1 MSYFSISNLAHQLG
15 SNELTISNLKK
26 SHPHWDIKSVL
37 DKTGIKKLYLSSENE
52 DVLNLSIKSC
62 KKTLK
67 NFNKKKI
74 DCVIVVTQT
83 AKKKLP
89 SVSCMIQDQLNLKK
103 NIIAFDI
110 GLGCSGF
117 VYGLSIIN
125 SLISSNTVKTVLLI
139 CADTYNKFL
148 DDQNRTC
155 KTIFSDAAS
164 SCIIQKIDSN
174 KKVKFSFLTDGSGAT
189 DLMEN
194 NNNIEM
200 KGSNIFH
207 FTTKN
212 IPILFN
218 EILKKNNLNK
228 KNIDY
233 FIFHQASELILNTI
247 TKKLKIPQEKFNRI
261 YKNRGNSGGSTVGIA
276 LHEAIETGK
285 IKQNS
290 KVLLSAFGVGLS
302 WCHAIYNFK
311 EYLPYSYKID

>member
-1 MSYFSISNLAHQLG
+1 LSHFSILNLANQLG
-15 SNELTISNLKK
+15 SNKLIVSSLKK
-26 SHPHWDIKSVL
+26 SHPHWNIKDVL
-37 DKTGIKKLYLSSENE
+37 KKTGIKKLYLSTENE
-52 DVLNLSIKSC
+52 DVLNLSIRSC

-89 SVSCMIQDQLNLKK
+89 SVACMIQDQLNLKK

-164 SCIIQKIDSN
+164 SCIIQKTDSN

-218 EILKKNNLNK
+218 DILKKNNLNK
-228 KNIDY
+228 KNIDH
-233 FIFHQASELILNTI
+233 FIFHQASKLVIDKLTEILKLDENKVFKNYDKVGNTVSSS
-247 TKKLKIPQEKFNRI
+247 IP
-261 YKNRGNSGGSTVGIA
+261 IA
-276 LHEAIETGK
+276 LQSLKKNNK
-285 IKQNS
+285 IKKNQ
-290 KVLLSAFGVGLS
+290 KIMLVGFGVGLS
-302 WCHAIYNFK
+302 AAACIINW
-311 EYLPYSYKID
+311 

>member
-1 MSYFSISNLAHQLG
+1 MSIFSISNLANQLG
-15 SNELTISNLKK
+15 SRKLIISNLKK
-26 SHPHWDIKSVL
+26 SHPHWNIKDVL
-37 DKTGIKKLYLSSENE
+37 EKTGIKKLYLSSENE

-233 FIFHQASELILNTI
+233 FIFHQASKLVIDKLTEILKLDENKVFKNYDKVGNTVSSS
-247 TKKLKIPQEKFNRI
+247 IP
-261 YKNRGNSGGSTVGIA
+261 IA
-276 LHEAIETGK
+276 LQSLKKNNK
-285 IKQNS
+285 IKKNQ
-290 KVLLSAFGVGLS
+290 KIMLVGFGVGLS
-302 WCHAIYNFK
+302 AAACIINW
-311 EYLPYSYKID
+311 

>member
-89 SVSCMIQDQLNLKK
+89 SVSCIIQDNLNLKK
-103 NIIAFDI
+103 NILAFDI

-117 VYGLSIIN
+117 VYGLSVIN
-125 SLISSNTVKTVLLI
+125 SLLNSNTVKTVLFV
-139 CADTYNKFL
+139 CADTYSKFL

-155 KTIFSDAAS
+155 RTVFSDAAS
-164 SCIIQKIDSN
+164 SCIIQKVKSN
-174 KKVKFSFLTDGSGAT
+174 KNVKFSFLTDGSGAT
-189 DLMEN
+189 DLIEN

-207 FTTKN
+207 FTSKN

-218 EILKKNNLNK
+218 DILKKNNLVK
-228 KNIDY
+228 RNIDH
-233 FIFHQASELILNTI
+233 FIFHQASKLVIDKLINVLELDKNKVFKNYNKIGNTVSSSI
-247 TKKLKIPQEKFNRI
+247 PIGLENLKKNK
-261 YKNRGNSGGSTVGIA
+261 
-276 LHEAIETGK
+276 K
-285 IKQNS
+285 IKKNQ
-290 KVLLSAFGVGLS
+290 KIMLIGFGVGLS
-302 WCHAIYNFK
+302 AAASIINW
-311 EYLPYSYKID
+311 S

>member
-1 MSYFSISNLAHQLG
+1 MSYFSISNLANQLG
-15 SNELTISNLKK
+15 SNKLIISNLKK
-26 SHPHWDIKSVL
+26 SHPHWNVKDVL
-37 DKTGIKKLYLSSENE
+37 KKTGIKKLYLSNENE
-52 DVLNLSIKSC
+52 DVLNLAVRSC
-62 KKTLK
+62 KKTLT

-117 VYGLSIIN
+117 VYGLSVIN
-125 SLISSNTVKTVLLI
+125 SLLSSNTVKTALLV

-148 DDQNRTC
+148 NKQNRTC
-155 KTIFSDAAS
+155 RTVFSDAAS
-164 SCIIQKIDSN
+164 SCIVQKVNS
-174 KKVKFSFLTDGSGAT
+174 KKSVKFSFLTDGAGAS

-212 IPILFN
+212 IPNLFN
-218 EILKKNNLNK
+218 DILKKNNLNK
-228 KNIDY
+228 KDIDQ
-233 FIFHQASELILNTI
+233 FVFHQASKLVIDKLTKILELDKNKVFRNYDKIGNTVSSS
-247 TKKLKIPQEKFNRI
+247 IP
-261 YKNRGNSGGSTVGIA
+261 IA
-276 LHEAIETGK
+276 LENLKKNNK
-285 IKQNS
+285 IKKNQ
-290 KVLLSAFGVGLS
+290 KIMLVGFGVGLS
-302 WCHAIYNFK
+302 AAASIINW
-311 EYLPYSYKID
+311 S

>member
-1 MSYFSISNLAHQLG
+1 LSYFSISNLAHQLG

-89 SVSCMIQDQLNLKK
+89 SVSCIIQDNLNLKK
-103 NIIAFDI
+103 NILAFDI

-117 VYGLSIIN
+117 VYGLSVIN
-125 SLISSNTVKTVLLI
+125 SLLNSNTVKTVLFV
-139 CADTYNKFL
+139 CADTYSKFL

-155 KTIFSDAAS
+155 RTVFSDAAS
-164 SCIIQKIDSN
+164 SCIIQKVKSN
-174 KKVKFSFLTDGSGAT
+174 KNVKFSFLTDGSGAT
-189 DLMEN
+189 DLIEN

-207 FTTKN
+207 FTSKN

-218 EILKKNNLNK
+218 DILKKNNLVK
-228 KNIDY
+228 RNIDH
-233 FIFHQASELILNTI
+233 FIFHQASKLVIDKLINVLELDKNKVFKNYNKIGNTVSSSI
-247 TKKLKIPQEKFNRI
+247 PIGLENLKKNK
-261 YKNRGNSGGSTVGIA
+261 
-276 LHEAIETGK
+276 K
-285 IKQNS
+285 IKKNQ
-290 KVLLSAFGVGLS
+290 KIMLIGFGVGLS
-302 WCHAIYNFK
+302 AAASIINW
-311 EYLPYSYKID
+311 S

>member
-1 MSYFSISNLAHQLG
+1 M
-15 SNELTISNLKK
+15 
-26 SHPHWDIKSVL
+26 
-37 DKTGIKKLYLSSENE
+37 
-52 DVLNLSIKSC
+52 
-62 KKTLK
+62 
-67 NFNKKKI
+67 
-74 DCVIVVTQT
+74 VTQT

-89 SVSCMIQDQLNLKK
+89 SVACMIQDQLNLKK

-164 SCIIQKIDSN
+164 SCIIQKTDSN

-218 EILKKNNLNK
+218 DILKKNNLNK
-228 KNIDY
+228 KNIDH
-233 FIFHQASELILNTI
+233 FIFHQASKLVIDKLTEILKLDENKVFKNYDKVGNTVSSS
-247 TKKLKIPQEKFNRI
+247 IP
-261 YKNRGNSGGSTVGIA
+261 IA
-276 LHEAIETGK
+276 LQSLKKNNK
-285 IKQNS
+285 IKKNQ
-290 KVLLSAFGVGLS
+290 KIMLVGFGVGLS
-302 WCHAIYNFK
+302 AAACIINW
-311 EYLPYSYKID
+311 

>member
-15 SNELTISNLKK
+15 SNKLAISNLKK

-37 DKTGIKKLYLSSENE
+37 EKTGIKRLYLSSENE

-89 SVSCMIQDQLNLKK
+89 SVSCIIQDQLDLKK
-103 NIIAFDI
+103 NILAFDI

-117 VYGLSIIN
+117 VYGLSVIN
-125 SLISSNTVKTVLLI
+125 SLLYSNTVKTVLFV
-139 CADTYNKFL
+139 CADTYSKFL

-155 KTIFSDAAS
+155 RTVFSDAAS
-164 SCIIQKIDSN
+164 SCIIQKVKSN
-174 KKVKFSFLTDGSGAT
+174 KNVKFSFLTDGSGAS
-189 DLMEN
+189 DLVEN

-207 FTTKN
+207 FTSKN

-218 EILKKNNLNK
+218 DILKKNNLVK
-228 KNIDY
+228 RNIDH
-233 FIFHQASELILNTI
+233 FIFHQASKLVIDKLIKVLELDENKVFKNYNKIGNTVSSSI
-247 TKKLKIPQEKFNRI
+247 PIGLENLKKNK
-261 YKNRGNSGGSTVGIA
+261 
-276 LHEAIETGK
+276 K
-285 IKQNS
+285 IKKNQ
-290 KVLLSAFGVGLS
+290 KIMLIGFGVGLS
-302 WCHAIYNFK
+302 AAASIINW
-311 EYLPYSYKID
+311 S